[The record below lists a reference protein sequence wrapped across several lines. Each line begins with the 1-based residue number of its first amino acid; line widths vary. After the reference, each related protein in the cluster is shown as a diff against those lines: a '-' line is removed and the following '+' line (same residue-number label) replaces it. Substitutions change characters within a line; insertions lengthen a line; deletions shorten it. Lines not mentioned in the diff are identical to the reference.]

1 MPARPRSS
9 VAPHEPTSLGM
20 SCTFCAIAAGR
31 LPAARVYETAGAVA
45 FFDRGSVAAYHT
57 LVIPRRHAT
66 SIFDIPGE
74 DLRAVMSAVRHLS
87 RLYRSRLGIEA
98 MQIVSSNGQAAQ
110 QDAPHFHVH
119 IVPRHEGDGLDVAWT
134 PDPTIPPR
142 FEALLTRLRDADP
155 SATGA
160 PVDGSGGV
168 AADAPPLLHGERLL
182 LRPFRPSDVA
192 ERRALGQAREVLRGY
207 GVEADAAAMLTEA
220 AARRWVEE
228 HMAQP
233 LARAIEVEGR
243 LAGAV
248 RLHGRDP
255 HDARASLAIG
265 LLDDAL
271 LGRGLGREA
280 IGLVLRHGF
289 GALGLRRVGVRV
301 LASNERAIRCY
312 RACGFHEEGREREAA
327 RTHAGW
333 EDDVIMGVLAHE
345 VGDGGS

>member
-1 MPARPRSS
+1 M
-9 VAPHEPTSLGM
+9 
-20 SCTFCAIAAGR
+20 
-31 LPAARVYETAGAVA
+31 
-45 FFDRGSVAAYHT
+45 
-57 LVIPRRHAT
+57 
-66 SIFDIPGE
+66 
-74 DLRAVMSAVRHLS
+74 MSAVRHLS
-87 RLYRSRLGIEA
+87 RLRRSRLGIEA
-98 MQIVSSNGQAAQ
+98 VQIVSSDGQAAQ

-134 PDPTIPPR
+134 PDPAIPPR
-142 FEALLTRLRDADP
+142 FEARLTRLRDADP

-160 PVDGSGGV
+160 LVDGSERMTT
-168 AADAPPLLHGERLL
+168 DAPPLLHGERLL
-182 LRPFRPSDVA
+182 LRPFRPSDLA
-192 ERRALGQAREVLRGY
+192 ERRVLGQAREVLRGY

-228 HMAQP
+228 HTGQP
-233 LARAIEVEGR
+233 LAWAIEVEGY
-243 LAGAV
+243 LVGAV
-248 RLHGRDP
+248 RLHGRDL

-301 LASNERAIRCY
+301 LASNERAIGCY
-312 RACGFHEEGREREAA
+312 RACGFHEEGHEREAA
-327 RTHAGW
+327 RTHMGW

-345 VGDGGS
+345 VGHRGS